1 VSTHT
6 AVAPPIVE
14 LRRYVLHP
22 GRRDELIDLFD
33 REFVES
39 QEAVGMAILGQ
50 FRDVDRPDQFVWL
63 RGFDDMTVRLAAL
76 TAFYGGPVWEAH
88 GAAASAT
95 MVAVDDVLLLR
106 PAAAGAGL
114 RTRPVRRDE
123 PSTSAV
129 VTAIADRT
137 GAGDPAG
144 RLRDDVVPALS
155 ALGVETRAWY
165 ETDRSENTFPRL
177 PVRTADVLVW
187 IGAMADGDRLDDVAA
202 ATATADD
209 GVTVL
214 RLVPTARSLLDGT

>member
-1 VSTHT
+1 MTSHA

-63 RGFDDMTVRLAAL
+63 RGFDDMTARHAAL

-88 GAAASAT
+88 AAAANDT

-106 PAAAGAGL
+106 PAATGSGL
-114 RTRPVRRDE
+114 RLPPVRRDG
-123 PSTSAV
+123 PRSSAI
-129 VTAIADRT
+129 VTRHRR
-137 GAGDPAG
+137 PH
-144 RLRDDVVPALS
+144 
-155 ALGVETRAWY
+155 
-165 ETDRSENTFPRL
+165 PR
-177 PVRTADVLVW
+177 
-187 IGAMADGDRLDDVAA
+187 G
-202 ATATADD
+202 
-209 GVTVL
+209 
-214 RLVPTARSLLDGT
+214 